1 MAEHQSHPKSRKHI
15 VYNALIGP
23 VLLTIFYIGVTSL
36 DPFGSISKSEDLT
49 RNFLQ
54 RLQAPFYEWR
64 SHDFH
69 ERIVVVTVSDHD
81 IEAGKLEPKTNMS
94 PHSPVH
100 RGEYGRIAEWAAFSN
115 PTAIF
120 IDLLFPEEGD
130 GAGTDELAEIL
141 DAHDEGPHNV
151 PRVPVFLAD
160 APAEGHVAPQLRR
173 ATQLRVNVAT
183 GTGQGHVY
191 TLLSSESVPGAAP
204 LNVRTTTHGSAG
216 GHGGSVSP
224 AYAMFAAFIRSGCPG
239 PDGQPMTDL
248 PYDCDAETL
257 RRIEQRAR
265 DWFGN
270 PRDLNML
277 LTWGSTIPDTLRGI
291 YDPSPCRGQG
301 GPWLERTLSA
311 IDLVWR
317 GLTRG
322 WKGTKVDRACTSHLQ
337 LRVDEYIT
345 LFSKDRLPDLVRNNF
360 VIVARADYDS
370 ADVVR
375 PPIHGRMPAAHMHA
389 TALNNLLAF
398 GPAITTASPVLHGE
412 LRASDAIELGFVFL
426 VALIADLHAPRPQSA
441 RPWWSR
447 AFDRRR
453 VRLTLY
459 LALALSLGCI
469 LQWSLYWDP
478 IGTFSMSLFA
488 IFVTFEKVTQ
498 TFQAVGFA
506 LPQRLIELFRKVT
519 RQRL

>member
-1 MAEHQSHPKSRKHI
+1 
-15 VYNALIGP
+15 
-23 VLLTIFYIGVTSL
+23 
-36 DPFGSISKSEDLT
+36 
-49 RNFLQ
+49 
-54 RLQAPFYEWR
+54 
-64 SHDFH
+64 
-69 ERIVVVTVSDHD
+69 
-81 IEAGKLEPKTNMS
+81 MS

-115 PTAIF
+115 PSAIF
-120 IDLLFPEEGD
+120 IDLLFPREGD
-130 GAGTDELAEIL
+130 GAGTEELAGIL
-141 DAHDEGPHNV
+141 ERYDEGPHNV
-151 PRVPVFLAD
+151 QRSPVFLAD
-160 APAEGHVAPQLRR
+160 APGDDHVAPQLRR
-173 ATQLRVNVAT
+173 ATSLRVNVAT
-183 GTGQGHVY
+183 GKGQGHVY

-204 LNVRTTTHGSAG
+204 LNAGTRPPASAG
-216 GHGGSVSP
+216 GHRGSVSP
-224 AYAMFAAFIRSGCPG
+224 AYAMFAAFIRSNCPG
-239 PDGQPMTDL
+239 PDGESMTDL
-248 PYDCDAETL
+248 PYKCDVGTL

-265 DWFGN
+265 DWSGQ

-277 LTWGSTIPDTLRGI
+277 LTWGSTIPDNLKGI
-291 YDPSPCRGQG
+291 YDSSACRGQG
-301 GPWLERTLSA
+301 GGWLERTLSA
-311 IDLVWR
+311 IDLVWS

-322 WKGTKVDRACTSHLQ
+322 WQGTTVDRACTHHLQ

-375 PPIHGRMPAAHMHA
+375 PPMHGRTPAAHMHA

-398 GPAITTASPVLHGE
+398 GPAITTASPVIYGE

-441 RPWWSR
+441 RPWWLR

-459 LALALSLGCI
+459 LAFALTVGCI
-469 LQWSLYWDP
+469 LQWFLYWDP
-478 IGTFSMSLFA
+478 IGIFSMILFA

-506 LPQRLIELFRKVT
+506 LPERLLVLFRKVT
-519 RQRL
+519 RKRL